1 MKIEIVISKL
11 QHFIVKLVSPPPP
24 PKKIFF
30 LQFLNMKNVYT
41 VTCSNNASSSL
52 YLKHK
57 ETTMKESV
65 NVSNIHK
72 TYCKLRIIY

>member
-24 PKKIFF
+24 PKKKKL

-41 VTCSNNASSSL
+41 CSYNASSSL

>member
-24 PKKIFF
+24 SQEKKL

-41 VTCSNNASSSL
+41 SSYNASSSL

-72 TYCKLRIIY
+72 TYCKLRLIY

>member
-11 QHFIVKLVSPPPP
+11 QHFIVKLVSPPHPSQE
-24 PKKIFF
+24 KKL

-41 VTCSNNASSSL
+41 SSYNASSSL

>member
-11 QHFIVKLVSPPPP
+11 QLFIVKLVSPPPP
-24 PKKIFF
+24 PKKKKL

-41 VTCSNNASSSL
+41 CSYNASSSL

>member
-11 QHFIVKLVSPPPP
+11 QHFIVKLVSPPPSQE
-24 PKKIFF
+24 KKL

>member
-11 QHFIVKLVSPPPP
+11 QHFIVKLVSPHLPSQE
-24 PKKIFF
+24 KKL

-41 VTCSNNASSSL
+41 SSYNASSSL

>member
-24 PKKIFF
+24 KKKKL

-41 VTCSNNASSSL
+41 CSYNASSSL

>member
-11 QHFIVKLVSPPPP
+11 QHFIVKLVSPPPSQE
-24 PKKIFF
+24 KKL

-41 VTCSNNASSSL
+41 SSYNASSSL